1 MLMVTQNAA
10 DAIDAVV
17 SSAPVS
23 DGAGVRISQQTP
35 AEGQEGFSLALVE
48 KPTAT
53 DQVIDIEGEHAPLFI
68 ESEAADA
75 LDDKVLDAQV
85 QDGQIGFVIAQ
96 QA

>member
-23 DGAGVRISQQTP
+23 EGAGVRISQTT
-35 AEGQEGFSLALVE
+35 AEGPEGFNLALVE
-48 KPTAT
+48 EPSAT

-68 ESEAADA
+68 ETEAATA

-96 QA
+96 QP

>member
-23 DGAGVRISQQTP
+23 EGAGVRISQTAADGP
-35 AEGQEGFSLALVE
+35 EGFNLALVE
-48 KPTAT
+48 EPSAT

-68 ESEAADA
+68 EPEAATA

-96 QA
+96 QP